1 MTEKRI
7 FMRFLILCLLIFTV
21 NFVSAQKLKTVVLDA
36 GHGGHDTGALGKN
49 SREKDITLS
58 IVLKLR
64 DYIHQNMK
72 DVKVV
77 LTRDDDTFVELHR
90 RARIANEKKADLFIS
105 VHCNSTHSPTVFGA
119 ETFVMGLH
127 KSQANLAV
135 AKAENAAILLEDD
148 YVEKY
153 DGFDP
158 NSPEGN
164 IFFNMMQNA
173 FLDKSLAY
181 AGKVQHQFVDNL
193 KMFDR
198 GVKQAGFLV
207 LYKTAM
213 PGVLI
218 ETGFISNSREE
229 KFLLSEKGQDQIAY
243 AIYKA
248 LREYKNQIEN
258 KPAEQ
263 EQEDTLL
270 VADKGSNVV
279 KNTNAENPVSER
291 TVVET
296 TDPDAVT
303 FRVQFAIYPES
314 KPLDSRI
321 FKGIKDVQVY
331 FHSGSYKYTS
341 GNFNDI
347 DAALLLRKEM
357 ISQGYKDAFIVAFK
371 GKNRITIDEAKR
383 LTGKK

>member
-21 NFVSAQKLKTVVLDA
+21 NFASAQKLKTVVLDA

-64 DYIHQNMK
+64 DYINQNMK

-105 VHCNSTHSPTVFGA
+105 VHCNSTHSATVFGA

-181 AGKVQHQFVDNL
+181 AGKVQHQLVDNL
-193 KMFDR
+193 KLFDR

-218 ETGFISNSREE
+218 ETGFISNAREE
-229 KFLLSEKGQDQIAY
+229 KFLLSEKGQDQVAY

-258 KPAEQ
+258 KPSEPQ
-263 EQEDTLL
+263 PEDTL
-270 VADKGSNVV
+270 VAANQSSDVF
-279 KNTNAENPVSER
+279 KNANAGNPVS
-291 TVVET
+291 TGAVVEAP
-296 TDPDAVT
+296 DPDAVA
-303 FRVQFAIYPES
+303 FRVQFAIYPDS
-314 KPLDSRI
+314 KPLDSKI
-321 FKGIKDVQVY
+321 FDGIKDVQVY

-347 DAALLLRKEM
+347 DAALLWRKEM
-357 ISQGYKDAFIVAFK
+357 ISKGYKDAFIVAFK

>member
-7 FMRFLILCLLIFTV
+7 FMRFLILCLLIFSV
-21 NFVSAQKLKTVVLDA
+21 NFASAQKLKTVVLDA

-64 DYIHQNMK
+64 DYINQNMK

-105 VHCNSTHSPTVFGA
+105 VHCNSTHSATVFGA

-181 AGKVQHQFVDNL
+181 AGKVQHQLVDNL
-193 KMFDR
+193 KLFDR

-218 ETGFISNSREE
+218 ETGFISNAREE
-229 KFLLSEKGQDQIAY
+229 KFLLSEKGQDQVAY

-258 KPAEQ
+258 KPSEPQ
-263 EQEDTLL
+263 PEDTL
-270 VADKGSNVV
+270 VAANQSSDVF
-279 KNTNAENPVSER
+279 KNANAGNPVS
-291 TVVET
+291 TGAVVEAP
-296 TDPDAVT
+296 DPDAVA
-303 FRVQFAIYPES
+303 FRVQFAIYPDS
-314 KPLDSRI
+314 KPLDSKI
-321 FKGIKDVQVY
+321 FDGIKDVQVY

-347 DAALLLRKEM
+347 DAALLWRKEM
-357 ISQGYKDAFIVAFK
+357 ISKGYKDAFIVAFK

>member
-21 NFVSAQKLKTVVLDA
+21 NFASAQKLKTVVLDA

-64 DYIHQNMK
+64 DYINQNMK

-105 VHCNSTHSPTVFGA
+105 VHCNSTHSATVFGA

-181 AGKVQHQFVDNL
+181 AGKVQHQLVDNL
-193 KMFDR
+193 KLFDR

-218 ETGFISNSREE
+218 ETGFISNAREE
-229 KFLLSEKGQDQIAY
+229 KFLLSEKGQDQVAY

-258 KPAEQ
+258 KPSEPQ
-263 EQEDTLL
+263 PEDTL
-270 VADKGSNVV
+270 VAANQSSDVF
-279 KNTNAENPVSER
+279 KNANAGNPVS
-291 TVVET
+291 TGAVVEAP
-296 TDPDAVT
+296 DPDAVA
-303 FRVQFAIYPES
+303 FRVQFAIYPDS
-314 KPLDSRI
+314 KPLDSKI
-321 FKGIKDVQVY
+321 FDGITDVQVY

-357 ISQGYKDAFIVAFK
+357 ISKGYKDAFIVAFK